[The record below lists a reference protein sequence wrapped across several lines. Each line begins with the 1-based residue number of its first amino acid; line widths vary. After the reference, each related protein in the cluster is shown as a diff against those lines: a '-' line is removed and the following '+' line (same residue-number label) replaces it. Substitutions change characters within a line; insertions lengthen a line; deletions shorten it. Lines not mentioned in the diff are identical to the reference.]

1 MPAEANSRSTT
12 FMVTQD
18 PYLVRFVEAFH
29 AAQQGRAYLGSRDL
43 GSYLFVDFAQNR
55 KRRVQ

>member
-1 MPAEANSRSTT
+1 
-12 FMVTQD
+12 MVTQD